1 MDNTTSKPT
10 FSPYQCCT
18 PLKQSALADSFDGIL
33 SDHRIANSIDDWA
46 QAVLH
51 HKQRSQLDGF
61 RTVTLEHLKSRSRPR
76 HEFIQ
81 VKIQYKH
88 SHRFI
93 RVDRSFQ
100 RNSTHVRD
108 QYRDLLRGGSLPADD
123 TIIITSTPHYHDS
136 FPLYAMSFDP
146 KHAPTI
152 LDLAIVLLAVTSS
165 APVYN
170 LESMCYWY
178 ARMVFDGVADAFGG
192 RVIPKERP
200 DLRGTFSGSIRL
212 VERNGTFTLNGIG
225 YLPRLRRFLPLPTRQ
240 ALLDEIS
247 RIRGEFE
254 SEWELEERKEI
265 IEELPVQEVRQ
276 YVIAKCPKL
285 TYISFNSAFRA
296 FPHSPSR

>member
-1 MDNTTSKPT
+1 MDNTTSKSM
-10 FSPYQCCT
+10 FSPYYRRT

-33 SDHRIANSIDDWA
+33 SDHRISNSIDDWA
-46 QAVLH
+46 HAVLH
-51 HKQRSQLDGF
+51 HKHRSQLDGF

-76 HEFIQ
+76 HEFVQ
-81 VKIQYKH
+81 VKVLYKH
-88 SHRFI
+88 AHRFI

-136 FPLYAMSFDP
+136 LPMYAMSFDP

-152 LDLAIVLLAVTSS
+152 LDLAIVLLAITSS

-192 RVIPKERP
+192 RVVPKERP

-212 VERNGTFTLNGIG
+212 VEKNGTFTLTGLG
-225 YLPRLRRFLPLPTRQ
+225 YLPWLRQSLPLPTRQ
-240 ALLDEIS
+240 ALLDDIS

-254 SEWELEERKEI
+254 SEWELEGRKEMT
-265 IEELPVQEVRQ
+265 EELPTNEVRL
-276 YVIAKCPKL
+276 YLLAE
-285 TYISFNSAFRA
+285 
-296 FPHSPSR
+296 